1 MTYTANNKYV
11 PVPGH
16 EGSVALVHTV
26 PDPYYWLT
34 SALLSSG
41 AGLIRFVNLPP
52 QCNIRIYTASGI
64 LVRVLQHNDP
74 TAGYENWDVRNRN
87 GQLVGSGVYF
97 YNVEDSHTGIRKVG
111 RMTIIE

>member
-1 MTYTANNKYV
+1 
-11 PVPGH
+11 
-16 EGSVALVHTV
+16 
-26 PDPYYWLT
+26 
-34 SALLSSG
+34 
-41 AGLIRFVNLPP
+41 
-52 QCNIRIYTASGI
+52 
-64 LVRVLQHNDP
+64 VLQHNDP